1 MEPTAQNNPSVNDS
15 HMTMRYAQKR
25 WWLAFPIVIVGLF
38 LWMWITSPMI
48 VIVDGYGEVEVS
60 ATRAVLTYSMVG
72 QGADPASAIA
82 AVNAKVSTAET
93 VLIGVAPNDISK
105 SQIQVVP
112 ATGGGGFQAVI
123 SVGVKTASVSGAQNL
138 ISTLYSAGATVVSQ
152 PVLSVDE
159 PKEFEKQAF
168 DLALADAKKKA
179 GQIGNNNFK
188 FIRKIIGITESASS
202 STSTATKGPNID
214 TEIENPETLNSG
226 VFKVSKAVT
235 VSYKMW

>member
-1 MEPTAQNNPSVNDS
+1 MAV
-15 HMTMRYAQKR
+15 
-25 WWLAFPIVIVGLF
+25 L
-38 LWMWITSPMI
+38 
-48 VIVDGYGEVEVS
+48 VDGYGEVEVS

-82 AVNAKVSTAET
+82 AVNAKVSTAEA
-93 VLIGVAPNDISK
+93 VLTGVAPSDISK

-112 ATGGGGFQAVI
+112 TTGGGGFQAVI

-168 DLALADAKKKA
+168 NLALADAKKKA
-179 GQIGNNNFK
+179 GQIGNKNFK
-188 FIRKIIGITESASS
+188 FIRKITGISQSASS
-202 STSTATKGPNID
+202 LTSTATKNPDIL
-214 TEIENPETLNSG
+214 TEVENPETLSSG
-226 VFKVSKAVT
+226 VFKISQTVT
-235 VSYKMW
+235 VGYKMW